1 MRYLWLQSQ
10 ASQRMNVLARQRLC
24 QNPCMNT
31 PQTAQPTQADPLSA
45 LAHRLREFASERDW
59 DQFHSPKNLAM
70 ALVSEAGE
78 LAAEFQWM
86 TEAQSKSPDAAQL
99 ARIRA
104 ESADVLNYLVRLADK
119 LGIDLIAA
127 ANEKIDANARRYPAE
142 KVRGSSKKYSE
153 Y

>member
-1 MRYLWLQSQ
+1 MSSSPLTQLT
-10 ASQRMNVLARQRLC
+10 QRLRDF
-24 QNPCMNT
+24 
-31 PQTAQPTQADPLSA
+31 AAD
-45 LAHRLREFASERDW
+45 RDW

-70 ALVSEAGE
+70 ALVAEAGE
-78 LAAEFQWM
+78 LAAEFQWL
-86 TEAQSKSPDAAQL
+86 TEEQSRVPDAAAL

-104 ESADVLNYLVRLADK
+104 ECADVLNYLLRLSDK

-127 ANEKIDANARRYPAE
+127 AQAKIDDNARRYPAE

>member
-1 MRYLWLQSQ
+1 MSSSGVTELT
-10 ASQRMNVLARQRLC
+10 QRLRDF
-24 QNPCMNT
+24 
-31 PQTAQPTQADPLSA
+31 AAD
-45 LAHRLREFASERDW
+45 RDW

-70 ALVSEAGE
+70 ALVAEAGE
-78 LAAEFQWM
+78 LAAEFQWL
-86 TEAQSKSPDAAQL
+86 TEEQSRAPDAEAL

-104 ESADVLNYLVRLADK
+104 ECADVLNYLLRLSDK

-127 ANEKIDANARRYPAE
+127 AHAKIDDNARRYPAE

>member
-1 MRYLWLQSQ
+1 MESPLP
-10 ASQRMNVLARQRLC
+10 ALAR
-24 QNPCMNT
+24 
-31 PQTAQPTQADPLSA
+31 
-45 LAHRLREFASERDW
+45 RLREFAAERDW

-70 ALVSEAGE
+70 ALVGEAGE

-86 TEAQSKSPDAAQL
+86 TEAQSQAPDPAQL

-104 ESADVLNYLVRLADK
+104 EAADVLNYLVRLSDK

-127 ANEKIDANARRYPAE
+127 ANEKIEDNARRYPAE
-142 KVRGSSKKYSE
+142 KVRGSSKKYTE